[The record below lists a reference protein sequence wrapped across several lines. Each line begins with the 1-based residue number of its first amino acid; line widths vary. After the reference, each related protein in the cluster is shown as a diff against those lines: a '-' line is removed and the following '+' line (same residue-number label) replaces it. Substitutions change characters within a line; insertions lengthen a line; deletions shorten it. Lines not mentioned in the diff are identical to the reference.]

1 MKSGSKTK
9 EFEPR
14 PTAVANLFKENLRL
28 QRLCAAHRKQIRGMQ
43 KNAEILKMK
52 YQLAMVRLAAV
63 SVEGLVEELAT
74 LDAKVEASLP
84 APTMMVAEEHA

>member
-1 MKSGSKTK
+1 MKSKNKAK

-52 YQLAMVRLAAV
+52 YQLAIVRLAAV
-63 SVEGLVEELAT
+63 TAGAEMLPEMASQ
-74 LDAKVEASLP
+74 DARIEASLP
-84 APTMMVAEEHA
+84 VQTVTAEEHA